1 MTRHQETPLEGIA
14 NPQDRLAQLIWL
26 LDELDA
32 DQENLER
39 LLFGSLADP
48 YPPVRQRAGKEIIDR
63 MTPQRASWL
72 RQLALG
78 ESPEDVP
85 AWFPSPTR
93 EVQQAAILALRGDH
107 SKDGQDAL
115 ARLTSHPDADIRYQA
130 LVTLFSLDASDE
142 RLEPLAMQAYDDRDD
157 EVAMIAAQAASARGW
172 THHLDAMIKRRESL
186 RGELRL
192 QFTLAI
198 AELLPEGERPELVE
212 GIMEELEMG
221 VANEKTSAACASALV
236 DVARRHNLV
245 ARATHTLRKE
255 LDRWF
260 LHPLLKVEAAAQLT
274 RLGDSRGLDFL
285 SNSFDSRR
293 KDARGYAIDVAGK
306 FKLGALYGR
315 VARVAQDASDYHCDT
330 AILAL
335 SNYNTQEARELLE
348 ELATNHADGELRE
361 LAAQALEAPA
371 GVIHT
376 FMGME
381 LASEE

>member
-26 LDELDA
+26 LDELEA

-48 YPPVRQRAGKEIIDR
+48 YPPVRERAGKEIIDR
-63 MTPQRASWL
+63 MTPTRASWL

-78 ESPEDVP
+78 ESPEGAP
-85 AWFPSPTR
+85 EWFPSPTR

-107 SKDGQDAL
+107 SGDGEDAL
-115 ARLTSHPDADIRYQA
+115 ARLASHPDADIRYQA
-130 LVTLFSLDASDE
+130 LVTLFSLDVADE
-142 RLEPLAMQAYDDRDD
+142 RLDPIAMQAYSDRDD
-157 EVAMIAAQAASARGW
+157 EVAMIAAQAASARNW
-172 THHLDAMIKRRESL
+172 THHLDAVIERRESL

-192 QFTLAI
+192 QFTLTI
-198 AELLPEGERPELVE
+198 VELLAEGERPELID
-212 GIMEELEMG
+212 GILEELEQG

-236 DVARRHNLV
+236 DVAQRHGHV
-245 ARATHTLRKE
+245 ARATQTLRKE

-285 SNSFDSRR
+285 STSFDSRR

-306 FKLGALYGR
+306 LKLGALYGR
-315 VARVAQDASDYHCDT
+315 VARVARDASDYHCDT

-335 SNYNTQEARELLE
+335 SNYNTPEARELLE
-348 ELATNHADGELRE
+348 ELATNHADAELRA
-361 LAAQALEAPA
+361 LAQQALSAPE
-371 GVIHT
+371 GIIHT